1 MELIIAV
8 TAIALIGLI
17 YGVTRYFQIRDA
29 KRRRPNPALD
39 TVNTTNYN
47 IKRLD
52 DEELQNLSP
61 QEAEHMVNYWRKSGF
76 IPSHRE
82 FYAVQ
87 RVLRRD
93 AKVKLKEL
101 QETW

>member
-1 MELIIAV
+1 MELIIA
-8 TAIALIGLI
+8 TAAIALIGLI
-17 YGVTRYFQIRDA
+17 YAATHYFQIRDA

-47 IKRLD
+47 MKRLD
-52 DEELQNLSP
+52 DEELQDLSP
-61 QEAEHMVNYWRKSGF
+61 QEAENMVNSWRESGF